1 MLIDFW
7 DYTCVNCI
15 RTLPYVQAW
24 HERYADKDLVVI
36 GVHTPE
42 FTFAQYESNVER
54 GVREFGLT
62 YPIVIDSNYELWK
75 AFANKYWPAKYLIDK
90 EGYIRGAH
98 FGEGAYDETEQIIQE
113 LLREINPQAE
123 LPAIME
129 PLRET
134 DFPEAVCFRPTPEL
148 YLGYRRGRIGNQS
161 GFHEDGPAEYRISGE
176 PEENFFYVQGTWTST
191 AEYLESTSADGKIV
205 LPYSA
210 GGVNLVMA
218 SRTQQPIQVLL
229 QQDGR
234 PLSKANATAETKFS
248 SDGSS
253 YITVDRPR
261 MYALVENH
269 NFEAH
274 MLELVPQSEGVA
286 MYAFTFTT
294 CVEKPSAIIAGAQR

>member
-1 MLIDFW
+1 
-7 DYTCVNCI
+7 
-15 RTLPYVQAW
+15 
-24 HERYADKDLVVI
+24 LVI
-36 GVHTPE
+36 IKIHTPK

-98 FGEGAYDETEQIIQE
+98 FGEGAYAETEEIIQE
-113 LLREINPQAE
+113 LLREINPQVE

-134 DFPEAVCFRPTPEL
+134 DFPEAVCFHPTPEL

-161 GFHEDGPAEYRISGE
+161 GFHEDGPAEYSVSGE
-176 PEENFFYVQGTWTST
+176 MQENFFYVQGTWNST
-191 AEYLESTSADGKIV
+191 AEYLESATANGKIV

-210 GGVNLVMA
+210 GGVSLVMA
-218 SRTQQPIQVLL
+218 SRSQQPIQVLL
-229 QQDGR
+229 LQDGK
-234 PLSKANATAETKFS
+234 PLTKANTPAETKFS
-248 SDGSS
+248 NDGAS
-253 YITVDRPR
+253 YITVDRAR

-269 NFEAH
+269 SFEAH
-274 MLELVPQSEGVA
+274 TLELLPQGDGVA
-286 MYAFTFTT
+286 MYAFTFIT
-294 CVEKPSAIIAGAQR
+294 CVEKPSATLAGAQR